1 MMSDPML
8 RSASH
13 CLNLCLAVSL
23 CVSGCS
29 SLWQPTAKQVPR
41 APSAAIVLS
50 APASDAIAAEIDPA
64 WWILFNDPVLNGLQ
78 NQLNQDQLNLQRM
91 ATRVR
96 QAQASL
102 AAAQS
107 SLWPSVSLNA
117 SASKAQEKAGSPAQV
132 LSVAAPVS
140 WEWDVWGRVAALNAA
155 AQANLVASQE
165 DLALARL
172 SAQATLVQTYL
183 ALRTAERQG
192 QVLVQAE
199 QAYVRA
205 LTLTRYRHEA
215 GVVSAA
221 DVAQAEVQLATAQ
234 AQKIEVNTTRLQLHH
249 ALAVLLG
256 MATAEFKLAEGTWP
270 VLPVLPETISAD
282 VLKRRPD
289 IRAASQRLLA
299 AQAQLGVAQAAFFP
313 SLGFSA
319 NLGYRSS
326 EWSNIFSASSLLW
339 SWGPSM
345 AMQLF
350 DGGKREAVKA
360 ESTAALEAAGI
371 AYREVVLQALQELED
386 NLIAAQQLQLQSAA
400 QSQALLSAQRNLDI
414 AQAQYSAGTV
424 SFLNVVSAQASAL
437 AAERSLLDIQSRQRL
452 ASAQLL
458 KNLAGRWPEQ
468 TPVD

>member
-1 MMSDPML
+1 MMTDPML
-8 RSASH
+8 RPPPTWLTTA
-13 CLNLCLAVSL
+13 LAVSL

-29 SLWQPTAKQVPR
+29 SLWRPTAKPVPP

-50 APASDAIAAEIDPA
+50 APGRDAISPEVDPA
-64 WWILFNDPVLNGLQ
+64 WWTLFNDPVLNGLQ
-78 NQLNQDQLNLQRM
+78 NQLNQDHLNLQRM

-107 SLWPSVSLNA
+107 SLWPSVSLQA
-117 SASKAQEKAGSPAQV
+117 SATRAREAAGSQGPV
-132 LSVAAPVS
+132 FGVAAPVR
-140 WEWDVWGRVAALNAA
+140 WEWDVWGRVASLNAA
-155 AQANLVASQE
+155 AQANLQASQA

-192 QVLVQAE
+192 QVLAQAE
-199 QAYVRA
+199 QAYARA

-234 AQKIEVNTTRLQLHH
+234 AQKIEVNTTRMQLHH
-249 ALAVLLG
+249 AVAVLLG
-256 MATAEFKLAEGTWP
+256 LAPAEFLLAEGDWP

-289 IRAASQRLLA
+289 IRAASQRVLA

-326 EWSNIFSASSLLW
+326 ELSNIFSASSLLW

-350 DGGKREAVKA
+350 DGGQREAVKA
-360 ESTAALEAAGI
+360 DSTAALEAAGI

-400 QSQALLSAQRNLDI
+400 QSQALLSAQRNLAI

-437 AAERSLLDIQSRQRL
+437 TAERSLLDIQSRQRL

-468 TPVD
+468 TPAD

>member
-256 MATAEFKLAEGTWP
+256 MAPAEFKLAEGTWP

-345 AMQLF
+345 AIQLF